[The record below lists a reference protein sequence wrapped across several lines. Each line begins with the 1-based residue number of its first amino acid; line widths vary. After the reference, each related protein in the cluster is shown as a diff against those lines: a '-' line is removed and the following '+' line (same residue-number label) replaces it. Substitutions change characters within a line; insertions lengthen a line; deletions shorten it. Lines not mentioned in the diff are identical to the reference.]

1 MNTQSKGLFAEIR
14 SDFPL
19 LQRRVDGRPL
29 VYLDSAATS
38 LKPDAVIRAERAYSE
53 EYTANIHRG
62 IHLLSEEASAAYEA
76 ARHRTARFLKADPSS
91 VVFVKN
97 ATEGLNLVARGI
109 GLTKSDRVLT
119 SLAEHHSNL
128 LPWMREATM
137 RFVERDPLLPLD
149 PAKVLQ
155 AVETHRPRVLALSH
169 ASNVTGIIEPIAEI
183 CQALRG
189 REVLVVVDASQS
201 APHLPLDVVG
211 LGCDFLAFS
220 GHKMLGP
227 PGTGVLWGRKDL
239 LEGLAPLVLGGGAV
253 TVVSGS
259 HYELK
264 PIPYRFEAG
273 TPNIAGV
280 IGLAAAM
287 DFLDRVGFES
297 IAAYEEMLAAKME
310 TELSN
315 VPGTR
320 LIMSTQRRR
329 LALAEVVLTSSRL
342 GPDEVALMLSDTFKI
357 MVRSGFHCAHP
368 LFEQLGLTRGAVRA
382 SAYLYNTEDD
392 ISELANALRSI
403 LK

>member
-1 MNTQSKGLFAEIR
+1 
-14 SDFPL
+14 
-19 LQRRVDGRPL
+19 
-29 VYLDSAATS
+29 
-38 LKPDAVIRAERAYSE
+38 
-53 EYTANIHRG
+53 
-62 IHLLSEEASAAYEA
+62 
-76 ARHRTARFLKADPSS
+76 
-91 VVFVKN
+91 
-97 ATEGLNLVARGI
+97 
-109 GLTKSDRVLT
+109 
-119 SLAEHHSNL
+119 
-128 LPWMREATM
+128 
-137 RFVERDPLLPLD
+137 
-149 PAKVLQ
+149 
-155 AVETHRPRVLALSH
+155 VLALSH